1 MIKRRR
7 TFIVAAVA
15 AMILNVALCFGMFAA
30 ANDEVTLADNDY
42 KLAESV
48 DVRLSY
54 NSEGV
59 LDEAKNGLR
68 IKATVSERHYAE
80 LKALNENAV
89 VKYGIL
95 VAPASY
101 AAENAL
107 TYENVF
113 GENRVYAT
121 SATQAE
127 EDKENGK
134 TTKVIDCAE
143 TENLL
148 KGGDGYY
155 YAFLNLSDLDN
166 ASLTGKYVA
175 KAYIASYSL
184 NEYGMVLDPEYAF
197 VDGEKTVNAVYA
209 VQKAIEENR
218 AGDYANDLSA
228 AYINGKTQS
237 VTVKYITSY
246 DGANPVVNEKE
257 LAFNIGETVTTE
269 SVIAKLTDFDASA
282 YDLTSGIEPAKIY
295 AGVSPTFEL
304 NFSTKKAAS
313 VNPAVG
319 FYISTESGVVV
330 QITEDEISDYDT
342 VLNAEYSLFS
352 DGTIVIGGEEGKTI
366 FGKIDAAK
374 KQLVIGDKALNQML
388 ELDKEQ
394 YKEISGLYTYDGKV
408 VRINADGTA
417 DFNLTGNAQKVKYLL
432 AYDEINGRLI
442 AAFGNSVVKTVGLYD
457 GNIEGFESVSL
468 GEEVDYESIA
478 NYYTCVTS
486 GDNLDKIYRFNIDG
500 TIVEGG
506 TTVGSFVI
514 LSDKTIKAGINGVSY
529 TAEMTKTDY
538 NFGLTIRILK
548 FKNSSDEV
556 VMTLRNEYS
565 PDLDNVYKV
574 ANNLFG
580 YNGSGEERGF
590 VGTTAMTN
598 GAGKPKVTL
607 TAEPSKID
615 ALKAEAESGGKPWK
629 HADYG
634 TTGWGNVLSQNGHY
648 LSYWIEPITPA
659 TGIIHFKVNNISDQ
673 KETATKDV
681 KYGIDSLRQMHIDMT
696 DFDPHG
702 IGPAG
707 QFQVCVAD
715 ISVKTYGS
723 YTDEKNVYNL
733 FASENGT
740 YYLPTKYKAEDTTAG
755 QLGSLRLFNYHTEI
769 ESLKDEYYACEYWA
783 AVGAYVQSGYE
794 KTKIAYKIDYDY
806 SKNVGK
812 LTIMWEN
819 GYNYVYNI
827 GIVNGNRFIDMSSPS
842 ITGVGGY
849 APFNNLK
856 VVIDS
861 QADNDY
867 AAIEYAISTANKT
880 FVNAA
885 TPVGTEEDTRTIY
898 EKIAGTYKTRKYYG
912 ESSAWWHGIGVVLNA
927 DGTMYATC
935 AADQTGTY
943 TINEITDT
951 FGEILIDCPYPI
963 VSGNVGY
970 YALID
975 GYYVV
980 RLTNTAMLTEKWSFW
995 DFTPDGCTFS
1005 TWDVFDAVTGEGTTY
1020 TDGSATLK
1028 LEKLGAK
1035 PIEGAEYYT
1044 GAAFTLTD
1052 GDVTVSGRYDFVPT
1066 AVGAGKLFINIPTE
1080 AEEAK
1085 RYIIGD
1091 YKLIGDSYVLSFSI
1105 DTAGISK
1112 TYIMSVGS
1120 LDGVYAQ
1127 VTGSYFGVEEI
1138 EFTSAAEISFS
1149 SLNSGT
1155 ITENGIT
1162 ANFVIEGD
1170 RVTLTYVKDGL
1181 DVVVIK

>member
-1 MIKRRR
+1 MTKRRR

-54 NSEGV
+54 SSDGV

-166 ASLTGKYVA
+166 ASLTGEYVA

-228 AYINGKTQS
+228 AYINGKTQT
-237 VTVKYITSY
+237 VTVKYTTSY
-246 DGANPVVNEKE
+246 DGANPVVTEKE

-282 YDLTSGIEPAKIY
+282 YDLTSGIEPTKIY
-295 AGVSPTFEL
+295 AGVSSTLEL

-319 FYISTESGVVV
+319 FYISMENGVVV
-330 QITEDEISDYDT
+330 QITKDSISDYDA

-394 YKEISGLYTYDGKV
+394 YEAIPGLYTYDGKV

-417 DFNLTGNAQKVKYLL
+417 DFDLTGNAQKVKYLL

-442 AAFGNSVVKTVGLYD
+442 AAFGNSVVRTVD
-457 GNIEGFESVSL
+457 FEGNIEGFEPVSL
-468 GEEVDYESIA
+468 GKEVDYESVA
-478 NYYTCVTS
+478 NYYTCVTA
-486 GDNLDKIYRFNIDG
+486 GDNLNKIYRFNIDG

-506 TTVGSFVI
+506 TTVGSFMI
-514 LSDKTIKAGINGVSY
+514 LEDKTIKAGINGVAY

-538 NFGLTIRILK
+538 NFGLTIKTLK
-548 FKNSSDEV
+548 LKNSSDEV

-580 YNGSGEERGF
+580 YSGSGEERVF
-590 VGTTAMTN
+590 VGPTELTN
-598 GAGKPKVTL
+598 GAGYPRLTL

-634 TTGWGNVLSQNGHY
+634 TSEWGNILSNAANMY

-659 TGIIHFKVNNISDQ
+659 TGIIHFMVHNIADQ
-673 KETATKDV
+673 TVVDGRTKDV
-681 KYGIDSLRQMHIDMT
+681 KYGIDSSYQMHIDMT
-696 DFDPHG
+696 DYDPHG

-707 QFQVCVAD
+707 QFQVLVAD

-723 YTDEKNVYNL
+723 YTDSKNVYNL

-740 YYLPTKYKAEDTTAG
+740 YYVYTAYRADG
-755 QLGSLRLFNYHTEI
+755 ADSSTGCFKLYNYHTEI
-769 ESLKDEYYACEYWA
+769 ESHKDEYYACEYFNLKES
-783 AVGAYVQSGYE
+783 GAPQDGFE
-794 KTKIAYKIDYDY
+794 KDKIAYKIDYDY
-806 SKNVGK
+806 TKNVGK
-812 LTIMWEN
+812 LTMLRD
-819 GYNYVYNI
+819 GYEYVYTI
-827 GIVNGNRFIDMSSPS
+827 GIINGNRFIDMRTPS
-842 ITGVGGY
+842 IAGY
-849 APFNNLK
+849 SPFDNLK
-856 VVIDS
+856 VTDS
-861 QADNDY
+861 SRAESDY

-885 TPVGTEEDTRTIY
+885 TPAGTPEVDTRTIY
-898 EKIAGTYKTRKYYG
+898 EKIAGTYKTGKYYG
-912 ESSAWWHGIGVVLNA
+912 ETDAWWWWNIGVVLNA

-935 AADQTGTY
+935 DAAKVGTY

-995 DFTPDGCTFS
+995 DFTPDGCSFS

-1028 LEKLGAK
+1028 LDKLGAK
-1035 PIEGAEYYT
+1035 PVEGKEYYT

-1066 AVGAGKLFINIPTE
+1066 AVGAGKLFVNIPSE
-1080 AEEAK
+1080 ADEAK

-1091 YKLIGDSYVLSFSI
+1091 YKLIGDNYVLSFSI
-1105 DTAGISK
+1105 DTAGITK
-1112 TYIMSVGS
+1112 TYLMSVGS

-1127 VTGSYFGVEEI
+1127 VTGSYFGVENI
-1138 EFTSAAEISFS
+1138 EFTSAAEISFN
-1149 SLNSGT
+1149 SLTSGT